1 MIDEYKRGY
10 VDALHFA
17 AGVALALERMARND
31 AEALAFHGIRQ
42 EIDTYLSEVSG
53 ELGSSLNTKHV
64 HLLAAAP
71 ELLATLKHILKA
83 VEQGLDINPGLVL
96 EYRFV
101 VDRAEGKLEN
111 RSLIQE

>member
-31 AEALAFHGIRQ
+31 AEAHAFEGIRK
-42 EIDTYLSEVSG
+42 EIDAYLGEVKG
-53 ELGSSLNTKHV
+53 ELGSDLDTNRV
-64 HLLAAAP
+64 HLLSAAP
-71 ELLATLKHILKA
+71 ELLATLKHVLTAI
-83 VEQGLDINPGLVL
+83 EQGLEINPGLVL

-101 VDRAEGKLEN
+101 VERAEGKPDN
-111 RSLIQE
+111 RSLIRE